1 MTIPRSSRKISELIG
16 EGFDPEAPS
25 PARRPRALA
34 FERELAIDE
43 SQTVTDRLVL
53 AIDPAK
59 CSIWADNARDY
70 ARLDSDNCA
79 DLIGSITPGGTN
91 SVAALVRRTADA
103 DRPYELIVGTRRHYA
118 VSWLRANGF
127 VDTKLLVEVLKAS
140 DEEAYRVAD
149 IENRERQDVTVLE
162 RARNYRMALDKYYG
176 GTQARMAERLGI
188 PKQSLSRLLAA
199 ADLPDVVV
207 NAFAAPADVK
217 LVHAERL
224 CPLLAN
230 DRQRQALIVKADE
243 IMSEQSRRR
252 QDGRTLLP
260 APSVVSA
267 LIAATKLQTKSSRLR
282 EISASS
288 GARVATVISLRQG
301 RSVTIKIEPDPSLSI
316 EEILESLRPAVMASR
331 PRKID

>member
-1 MTIPRSSRKISELIG
+1 MNDRPTRKISELLG

-43 SQTVTDRLVL
+43 SQTVSDRLVL

-59 CSIWADNARDY
+59 CSIWADNAREY
-70 ARLDSDNCA
+70 AALTPENCA

-91 SVAALVRRTADA
+91 SVAALVRRTTDLE
-103 DRPYELIVGTRRHYA
+103 RPYELIVGTRRHYA
-118 VSWLRANGF
+118 VSWLRANGHP
-127 VDTKLLVEVLKAS
+127 DTKLLVEVVKAT

-162 RARNYRMALDKYYG
+162 RARNYRMALEKYYG

-199 ADLPDVVV
+199 ADLPDGVVS
-207 NAFAAPADVK
+207 AFASPADVK

-230 DRQRQALIVKADE
+230 DKQRQAILAKAAE
-243 IMSEQSRRR
+243 LAAEQVGRR
-252 QDGRTLLP
+252 QDGRPPLP
-260 APSVVSA
+260 APTVVSS
-267 LIAATKLQTKSSRLR
+267 LVAATRQRARTAQTR
-282 EISASS
+282 EISTSS
-288 GARVATVISLRQG
+288 GARVATIMSLRQG
-301 RSVTIKIEPDPSLSI
+301 RSVTLKIEPDPALSVDD
-316 EEILESLRPAVMASR
+316 ILESLRPAIMASR
-331 PRKID
+331 PRSKE

>member
-1 MTIPRSSRKISELIG
+1 MNDRPSRKISELLG

-53 AIDPAK
+53 ALDPSK
-59 CSIWADNARDY
+59 CSIWSDNAREY
-70 ARLDSDNCA
+70 EALTPENCA
-79 DLIGSITPGGTN
+79 DLIGSIAPGSTN
-91 SVAALVRRTADA
+91 SVAALVRRTSDA

-118 VSWLRANGF
+118 VSWLRANGHP
-127 VDTKLLVEVLKAS
+127 DTKLLVEVVKAT

-176 GTQARMAERLGI
+176 GIQARMAERLGV

-207 NAFAAPADVK
+207 SAFASPADVK

-224 CPLLAN
+224 CPLLTN
-230 DRQRQALIVKADE
+230 DKQRHAIVAKAGELSADQ
-243 IMSEQSRRR
+243 EQRR
-252 QDGRTLLP
+252 QSGFPPLP
-260 APSVVSA
+260 APTVVST
-267 LIAATKLQTKSSRLR
+267 LVAATRQRARTANTR
-282 EISASS
+282 EISTSS
-288 GARVATVISLRQG
+288 GARVATIMSLRQG
-301 RSVTIKIEPDPSLSI
+301 RSVTLRIEPDPDLSVDD
-316 EEILESLRPAVMASR
+316 ILESLRPAIMASR
-331 PRKID
+331 PRNKG

>member
-1 MTIPRSSRKISELIG
+1 MNDRSSRKISELLG
-16 EGFDPEAPS
+16 EGFDPDAPS

-53 AIDPAK
+53 ALDPAK
-59 CSIWADNARDY
+59 CSIWADNAREY
-70 ARLDSDNCA
+70 AALTPENCA
-79 DLIGSITPGGTN
+79 DLIASITPGATN
-91 SVAALVRRTADA
+91 SVAALVRRTSDA
-103 DRPYELIVGTRRHYA
+103 EQPYELIVGTRRHYA
-118 VSWLRANGF
+118 VSWLRANGHP
-127 VDTKLLVEVLKAS
+127 DTKLLVEVVKAT

-207 NAFAAPADVK
+207 RAFASPADVK

-230 DRQRQALIVKADE
+230 DKQRLAIESKAAELSADQA
-243 IMSEQSRRR
+243 RRR
-252 QDGRTLLP
+252 EGGLPPLP
-260 APSVVSA
+260 APSVVST
-267 LIAATKLQTKSSRLR
+267 LVAATRQRARAPQTR
-282 EISASS
+282 EISTST
-288 GARVATVISLRQG
+288 GARVATIMSLRQG
-301 RSVTIKIEPDPSLSI
+301 RSVTIKIEPDADLSI
-316 EEILESLRPAVMASR
+316 DDILESLRPAIMASR
-331 PRKID
+331 PRNRD